1 MRSAALLVTFAA
13 VVVSAVAAASGG
25 ADMTGCAG
33 APGCRLTRTELL
45 PGRTV
50 RCVSPATTSIFT
62 GGNTVRVVVV
72 TPGAGGAGGACGAE
86 ALAAAATRCFGL
98 ATAGLAVSAVGC
110 TGATLAGGVLSAGCS
125 DSASVISSGAP
136 GNQKSRLAHTTITNA
151 SSSRQRDPIISFRCF
166 GS

>member
-50 RCVSPATTSIFT
+50 RCVSPATTSIST

-72 TPGAGGAGGACGAE
+72 TPGAAGAGEACGAE
-86 ALAAAATRCFGL
+86 ALAADATWRLGFAAT
-98 ATAGLAVSAVGC
+98 TGLAVSAVGC
-110 TGATLAGGVLSAGCS
+110 TGATLAGGALSIGCS
-125 DSASVISSGAP
+125 DSDSAVSSGAP
-136 GNQKSRLAHTTITNA
+136 GNQK
-151 SSSRQRDPIISFRCF
+151 
-166 GS
+166 